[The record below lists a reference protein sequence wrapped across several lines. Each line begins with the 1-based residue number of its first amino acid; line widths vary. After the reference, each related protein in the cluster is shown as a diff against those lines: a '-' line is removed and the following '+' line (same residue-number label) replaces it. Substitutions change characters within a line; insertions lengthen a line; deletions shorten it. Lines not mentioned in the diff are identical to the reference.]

1 MAIFFPSEK
10 NISCL
15 KVSPTQGEQYL
26 LNFLHQLSNEYEI
39 YYQPFL
45 NGDQPDIIIMRKN
58 YGAMIIE
65 VKDWVLNSYYIDTNK
80 KWRIKANN
88 SIIIKSPIAQV
99 KNYKENLYNLHIEN
113 LLEKKINDKRFF
125 GIVSCAVYFHNET
138 QETINKFIG
147 DGFESE
153 NDKRF
158 IKVGSCVTFMEN

>member
-99 KNYKENLYNLHIEN
+99 KNYKEKGYNAPRSCMRILNVQIF
-113 LLEKKINDKRFF
+113 LIMIQKK
-125 GIVSCAVYFHNET
+125 
-138 QETINKFIG
+138 
-147 DGFESE
+147 
-153 NDKRF
+153 
-158 IKVGSCVTFMEN
+158 